1 MHGQRPGEEKAYPM
15 TSPRATRGVPVW
27 FTASSALFLAVL
39 VHPGSASLAQAVE
52 VEDPGESPKKLAEV
66 ARPVPPQG
74 RIYAWKDGDR
84 TRRAFLQ
91 SDLVVVQQGAI
102 VSSSPSLARTGKGV
116 VVRATDATEV
126 QGQPVFRSPSGA
138 LMTLP
143 GGVLLVLD
151 DAWDQTEVGAFF
163 AGNGIEMTRVSPL
176 GEIPN
181 GFVVATAP
189 GFASLEFANE
199 LAGRDGVE
207 LSSPNWWREH
217 TTR

>member
-1 MHGQRPGEEKAYPM
+1 MGNTHPM
-15 TSPRATRGVPVW
+15 ISPPATCGFPVW
-27 FTASSALFLAVL
+27 LTASLALFVAAL

-52 VEDPGESPKKLAEV
+52 VEDGGESPKKLTGA

-74 RIYAWKDGDR
+74 RIYTWKDGDR
-84 TRRAFLQ
+84 ARRAFLQ

-102 VSSSPSLARTGKGV
+102 ASSSPSLAKTGKGV

-151 DAWDQTEVGAFF
+151 GAWGETEIGAFF
-163 AGNGIEMTRVSPL
+163 AGHGIEMTRVSPL

-181 GFVVATAP
+181 GFVVATEP

-199 LAGRDGVE
+199 LAGREGVE

-217 TTR
+217 TIH